1 MGRSRVSGA
10 QVRMNYLQN
19 KWISLIFR
27 LFLGAMFMYASLDKI
42 NDPETFSGDIR
53 AYQIVPFG
61 LENSVAII
69 LPWLE
74 LLIGIGLVIGVMVDG
89 SALISMGLLVVFII
103 AISSAI
109 LRGYNIECGCGL
121 KEGEV
126 VGTQKLLENTIFFLM
141 GLFIVN
147 RPSTLYEIFPK
158 SD

>member
-1 MGRSRVSGA
+1 MGRSWVSGA

-19 KWISLIFR
+19 KWISLVFR

-109 LRGYNIECGCGL
+109 LQGINIECGCGL

>member
-1 MGRSRVSGA
+1 MGRSWVSGV

-19 KWISLIFR
+19 KWISLVFR

-42 NDPETFSGDIR
+42 NAPETFSDDIR

>member
-1 MGRSRVSGA
+1 MGRSWVSGA
-10 QVRMNYLQN
+10 QGRMNYLQN
-19 KWISLIFR
+19 KWIALVFR

-42 NDPETFSGDIR
+42 NAPETFSGDIR
-53 AYQIVPFG
+53 AYQIIPFG

-141 GLFIVN
+141 GLFIIN
-147 RPSTLYEIFPK
+147 RPSTLYEVFPK

>member
-1 MGRSRVSGA
+1 MGRSWVSSA

-42 NDPETFSGDIR
+42 NAPETFSGDIR
-53 AYQIVPFG
+53 AYQIIPFG

-109 LRGYNIECGCGL
+109 LRGINIECGCGL